1 MLELNGNLFTVTS
14 VFFFFYLV
22 QGWKFN
28 NLKRRGRSN
37 FRRETLIENS
47 VSHLFSS
54 RMEV

>member
-14 VFFFFYLV
+14 VFFFYLV

-28 NLKRRGRSN
+28 NLKRRGSSN
-37 FRRETLIENS
+37 FPRETLIENS